1 MGYESGTTGVC
12 VGVVKKPVPNNPLP
26 SFDFPRQRPIFAADT
41 RNIKEEQIMNATVS
55 LEGILQMLRPL
66 SADDKRWLAS
76 KLYEEVE
83 EEEEHL
89 TPYTME
95 ELHARIE
102 RSLADAKAGRV
113 HTTEEVRRMMESK
126 YPCLCE

>member
-12 VGVVKKPVPNNPLP
+12 AGVVKKPVPNNPLP

-66 SADDKRWLAS
+66 SADSKRWLAS

-95 ELHARIE
+95 EINAWIDE
-102 RSLADAKAGRV
+102 SEADFAAGRYL
-113 HTTEEVRRMMESK
+113 TAEEANREIREALPWLK
-126 YPCLCE
+126 